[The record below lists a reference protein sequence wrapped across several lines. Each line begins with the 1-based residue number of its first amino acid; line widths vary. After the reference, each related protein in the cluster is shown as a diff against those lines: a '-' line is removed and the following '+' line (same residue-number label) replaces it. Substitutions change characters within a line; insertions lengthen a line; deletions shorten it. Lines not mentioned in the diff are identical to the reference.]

1 MLYIKSEA
9 YLTEKG
15 KYAVNEDTILY
26 VRGALYLI
34 CDGVGGNGNGQVAS
48 KLLCNSIAALLQVE
62 PDLNLATILQQVEEQ
77 ISKHKKEY
85 PSTNGMASTIAF
97 IQISTKTIRI
107 AWIGD
112 TTIYQIRNGKIIY
125 KSISHTW
132 IQDAIKNGYITE
144 LESYFHPNKN
154 QLTRCVK
161 GSEYPTAFDSLI
173 CTDIQENDFFMV
185 CSDGIQES
193 WIDTDLEALFAFDK
207 NAKEVIENIEQ
218 QCAIFSTDNY
228 SAIVIK
234 IGT

>member
-1 MLYIKSEA
+1 MLHIKSEG
-9 YLTEKG
+9 YITEKG
-15 KYAVNEDTILY
+15 RYAINEDTLSFIRELLY
-26 VRGALYLI
+26 MI

-48 KLLCNSIAALLQVE
+48 QLVCNSIAALLKVE
-62 PDLNLATILQQVEEQ
+62 PEINLAILLQQVEEQ
-77 ISKHKKEY
+77 ISKHKKKY
-85 PSTNGMASTIAF
+85 PSTTTMASTIAF
-97 IQISTKTIRI
+97 IQICNTIIRI

-132 IQDAIKNGYITE
+132 IQEAINKGEITE

-154 QLTRCVK
+154 QVTRCIK
-161 GSEYPTAFDSLI
+161 GSEYPTSFDSFI

-193 WIDTDLEALFAFDK
+193 WIDSDLEVLFASDK
-207 NAKEVIENIEQ
+207 NAKEVIKKIEE

-228 SAIVIK
+228 SAIVIQV
-234 IGT
+234 GV